1 MSKTFVPTNKT
12 GEFFD
17 RLLKH
22 ILTEREQEFPVIVE
36 ALFSESPITERER
49 KLFDNGYMMAVCHVF
64 RQLST
69 HVAKFDFKSM
79 PPETKETVPVV
90 HGAASAAEPSTSKKV
105 N

>member
-22 ILTEREQEFPVIVE
+22 ILTEREQEFPLIVE
-36 ALFSESPITERER
+36 AFFSESPITERER
-49 KLFDNGYMMAVCHVF
+49 RLFDNGYMMSVCHVF

-69 HVAKFDFKSM
+69 HVAKFDFKCLL
-79 PPETKETVPVV
+79 PETKETVPVV
-90 HGAASAAEPSTSKKV
+90 HGAVSPAESPTSKKV